1 MSLTLASLV
10 ADERFPLHWD
20 MSSSERLTLIA
31 LLDRLRPAL
40 SLEIGTYKG
49 GSLQVLSH
57 FSDRVIAVDVRPEVP
72 IELAGRFKNVTFR
85 IGDSRTVLPS
95 VVRELNERDET
106 PGFILIDGAHHTEG
120 VRSDIESVLRL
131 NLHNDVI
138 IVMHDSF
145 NPDCRRGM
153 REAKWSDCPYVHE
166 VNLDFVTG
174 NISPEGGNPEWTNT
188 MWGGFGCA
196 LLKRARR
203 TQQLRVQEPFRA
215 TFDAVFKISAH
226 SPKAWWKLR

>member
-20 MSSSERLTLIA
+20 MSSTERLTLIA
-31 LLDRLRPAL
+31 ILDRLRPAL

-57 FSDRVIAVDVRPEVP
+57 FSDRVISVDVRPEVP
-72 IELAGRFKNVTFR
+72 IELAGQFANVTFR
-85 IGDSRTVLPS
+85 TGDSHTVLPS
-95 VVRELNERDET
+95 VVLELNERDET
-106 PGFILIDGAHHTEG
+106 PGLILIDGAHDTEG
-120 VRSDIESVLRL
+120 VRSDIEAVLRL
-131 NLHNDVI
+131 TIRNDVI

-153 REAKWSDCPYVHE
+153 RETKWSEHVHE

-174 NISPEGGNPEWTNT
+174 NISPEGGNPEWAGM
-188 MWGGFGCA
+188 MWGGFACA
-196 LLKRARR
+196 LLKPERR
-203 TQQLRVQEPFRA
+203 PQALEIREPFRA

-226 SPKAWWKLR
+226 SPKAWWKPR